1 MSRTGE
7 SYSNSAFN
15 SLKKNQKNLNPMPP
29 PAYLPLFVSWDNFL
43 GNIVH
48 WFVLLFTAINDGT
61 RPGLVL
67 CPPPSFFLCMLL
79 QLILELLQSLLQ
91 TAASV
96 TFLKCKSD
104 HPTTVSKI
112 QLLWGKSKEHEL
124 PNHVWLGT
132 HNLTPGLHVL
142 RLLQVFE
149 LAVFSPWIIPLSA
162 LSLRSLVSVL
172 HISIDSSIL
181 FWSNPWS
188 PTTYKCDCIWRNSF
202 QKGN

>member
-124 PNHVWLGT
+124 PNHV
-132 HNLTPGLHVL
+132 
-142 RLLQVFE
+142 
-149 LAVFSPWIIPLSA
+149 
-162 LSLRSLVSVL
+162 
-172 HISIDSSIL
+172 
-181 FWSNPWS
+181 
-188 PTTYKCDCIWRNSF
+188 
-202 QKGN
+202 